1 MPVVFWHD
9 GDAWH
14 AAVDECPHRRVR
26 LSEGRLEGSEL
37 PEMQT
42 RWGKWV
48 AWVCLKTWGFDGGGR
63 MDVPLCINVRQLET
77 AFRGTGSTCL
87 CGAKTIFAF
96 FFGAILV
103 PSAGTH
109 R

>member
-1 MPVVFWHD
+1 MLQGIHPICLTNVTDMTKPHHLRICNVSVVFWHD

-48 AWVCLKTWGFDGGGR
+48 AWVCLKTWGFDAGAEW
-63 MDVPLCINVRQLET
+63 MFLCV
-77 AFRGTGSTCL
+77 
-87 CGAKTIFAF
+87 
-96 FFGAILV
+96 
-103 PSAGTH
+103 
-109 R
+109 